1 LTSYPG
7 LVTRAKV
14 YDLTDSGGSLLNGEA
29 SAAGFLT
36 IFLYGPNRV
45 LSAGEKSTILA
56 DIESQA
62 TAGLDIGIVDPPLVA
77 FNITAT
83 VLYDSTYD
91 STTLSNTIKSYVIE
105 QFSPRNAQYLE
116 EIVRY
121 NDVLKVLQEV
131 NGVEHISSLSL
142 ATVGGATFWDA
153 NDGNNLVYNKKGTL
167 LNLATDNIT
176 LTMTPYTPA

>member
-1 LTSYPG
+1 
-7 LVTRAKV
+7 
-14 YDLTDSGGSLLNGEA
+14 
-29 SAAGFLT
+29 
-36 IFLYGPNRV
+36 
-45 LSAGEKSTILA
+45 
-56 DIESQA
+56 
-62 TAGLDIGIVDPPLVA
+62 LVA

-91 STTLSNTIKSYVIE
+91 STTLSNTIKSYVVE

-167 LNLATDNIT
+167 LNLATGNIT